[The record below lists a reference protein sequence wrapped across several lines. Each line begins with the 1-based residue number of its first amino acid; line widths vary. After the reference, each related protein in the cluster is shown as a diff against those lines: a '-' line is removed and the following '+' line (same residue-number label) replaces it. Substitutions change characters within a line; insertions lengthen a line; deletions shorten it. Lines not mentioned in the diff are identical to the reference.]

1 MSVSPILV
9 LHITGGTVGLLS
21 GFPAMFLR
29 KGSRSHSAAGII
41 FAISMLIMAACGTYL
56 AVQKSQSGNIVGGLT
71 TFYLISTA
79 WLTVRR
85 REPQTGLLNWLAFL
99 LALALGGV
107 ILFAGVEKLRDP
119 AAFHDGVPP
128 GMNFFM
134 GSILLLAATG
144 DIRMIL
150 RAGISGAQRLTRH
163 LWRMCFGVFIAA
175 GSIFLARP
183 HLFPMIIRKSGV
195 LLFLTALPFLVMIFW
210 LLRVRFAKRSKA
222 MRSLPKRPSLARI
235 NMDQRLS
242 KRAELNA

>member
-29 KGSRSHSAAGII
+29 KGSRSHSIAGII
-41 FAISMLIMAACGTYL
+41 FAISMLIMATCGTYL
-56 AVQKSQSGNIVGGLT
+56 AVRKSQTGNIIGGLT

-79 WLTVRR
+79 WVTARR
-85 REPQTGLLNWLAFL
+85 KEPRTGPFDWAAGL

-107 ILFAGVEKLRDP
+107 ILFAGFEKLRNP
-119 AAFHDGVPP
+119 AFQDGAPV

-134 GSILLLAATG
+134 GSILLLAAAG
-144 DIRMIL
+144 DIRMIV
-150 RAGISGAQRLTRH
+150 RRGITGAARLARH

-183 HLFPMIIRKSGV
+183 HLFPMIIRKSGI
-195 LLFLTALPFLVMIFW
+195 LPFLTVLPFLVMIFW
-210 LLRVRFAKRSKA
+210 LVRVRFAKRYRA
-222 MRSLPKRPSLARI
+222 MRTLSKQPSPARI
-235 NMDQRLS
+235 SVDHRLG